1 MNATDYYNTL
11 KGLLSEL
18 DLYQIV
24 KLQCSKDAKAIRD
37 LLEREHVIQILLELN
52 SVYEQARDRVLGK
65 NPLPDFDGPFAII
78 RAKNWWTLKP

>member
-1 MNATDYYNTL
+1 MNATDYYNNA
-11 KGLLSEL
+11 
-18 DLYQIV
+18 

-37 LLEREHVIQILLELN
+37 LMEREHFIQILFELN

-78 RAKNWWTLKP
+78 RAKSRWTLKP